1 MMPDKRCGSCAH
13 WNKETRKCRNR
24 DALLYGTIRDEFD
37 YCPSFCR
44 RLTTRVDIVGAWQ
57 DLSDVLCAIDG
68 VRDDIPD
75 KEAFTIVT
83 RAVWLMLDCT
93 VRGIDKSEEKNG

>member
-1 MMPDKRCGSCAH
+1 MTNKHCGSCAYWH
-13 WNKETRKCRNR
+13 KETRKCSNK

-44 RLTTRVDIVGAWQ
+44 RLTTRDEIVGAWQ
-57 DLSDVLCAIDG
+57 DIDDVLGALCGI
-68 VRDDIPD
+68 RDEMPD
-75 KEAFTIVT
+75 NKAFTAVA
-83 RAVWLMLDCT
+83 RAVWLVLDST